1 MYNCTWIIT
10 APSSNHTVKLTFTR
24 FNLFDYLT
32 ILRSEIKVFDGRSK
46 NDTLLGIFSGSRR
59 PFIVQ
64 TSGQFMMLTFKR
76 YHKLGFFSFEGVYSS
91 TSIKGE
97 LYVPRKQFKT
107 FRTKFSGWIMKR
119 PLWLEQLYYNL
130 LFYNHQETPN
140 NNVQFQS
147 SMYVDKWGM
156 SLLHDLVR
164 RPRERTND
172 SWYFVQKY
180 PIYLFL
186 CLENSITVL

>member
-1 MYNCTWIIT
+1 MHSFSDVHADPCFNYVGSSNGVISSSITKNYSMYNCTWIIT
-10 APSSNHTVKLTFTR
+10 APSNYTVKLTFTR

-32 ILRSEIKVFDGRSK
+32 IFRSEIKVFDGRSK

-76 YHKLGFFSFEGVYSS
+76 YHELGFFNFEGVYSS

-107 FRTKFSGWIMKR
+107 FRRKFSG
-119 PLWLEQLYYNL
+119 
-130 LFYNHQETPN
+130 
-140 NNVQFQS
+140 
-147 SMYVDKWGM
+147 
-156 SLLHDLVR
+156 
-164 RPRERTND
+164 
-172 SWYFVQKY
+172 
-180 PIYLFL
+180 
-186 CLENSITVL
+186 